1 MSWNLTR
8 KFKETH
14 LGPLKNPLGGRS
26 TSTSTIK
33 NETPDPTEEK
43 LSVTSSN
50 DIAASEAMVSPP
62 AAPTKPGILIVTLHE
77 AKGLSLPPHYQQA
90 YTSQMQNSSSGSG
103 GFSVA
108 GSIRGDPSL
117 SRTAGGVAGSYAN
130 GRPQSNSNAINTA
143 PTIHGRYSSRHLP
156 YALLDFD
163 KLQVFVDAVSGSP
176 ENPYWA
182 GDNTSYKFDVSRAT
196 ELSVQLYLRNP
207 NARPDAGRSEDIFL
221 GVCRVNPR
229 FVEPKQYIE
238 DPKANKKE
246 REKGLTAFAQLERQL
261 GQSGS
266 EWLEVAFGTGS
277 VKIGVTFVEN
287 RQRTLKL
294 EDFELLKVVGKG
306 SFGKVMTVMKRDTH
320 RIYALKTIKKAHII
334 SRSEVSHTLAE
345 RSVLAQ
351 INNPFIVPLKFS
363 FQSPEKLYLVL
374 AFVNGGE
381 LFHHLQ
387 REQRFDINRS
397 RFYTAELLCALECLH
412 GFNVVY
418 RDLKPENILL
428 DYSGHIAL
436 CDFGLC
442 KLDMKDEDRTNTFCG
457 TPEYLAP
464 ELLLGQG
471 YNKTVDWWTLGVLLY
486 EMLTGLPPYYDE
498 NTNEMY
504 RKILSEPLHFP
515 GPEIV
520 PPAAKDLLTQL
531 LDRRPEHRLGAKGP
545 SEIKAHQFFHSIDWR
560 KLLQRKYDPT
570 FKPNV
575 TDALDTGNF
584 DREFTSEAP
593 TDSYVDGPMLSQTM
607 QQQFTGWSYNRPVAG
622 LGDAGGSVKD
632 PSFGSVAG

>member
-1 MSWNLTR
+1 MSWNLTK
-8 KFKETH
+8 KFKDTH
-14 LGPLKNPLGGRS
+14 LGPLKNPLSGRS

-33 NETPDPTEEK
+33 PDASEPMDEK
-43 LSVTSSN
+43 MSVASAYG
-50 DIAASEAMVSPP
+50 DAAASEAMISPP
-62 AAPTKPGILIVTLHE
+62 CAPTQPGILIVTLHE
-77 AKGLSLPPHYQQA
+77 GKGFSLPPHYQLMQND
-90 YTSQMQNSSSGSG
+90 SMQNSILAGS

-108 GSIRGDPSL
+108 GSA
-117 SRTAGGVAGSYAN
+117 RTPGSMAGSYASS
-130 GRPQSNSNAINTA
+130 GRAQSAGINAA

-176 ENPYWA
+176 ENPFWA
-182 GDNTSYKFDVSRAT
+182 GENTSYKFDVSRVT

-207 NARPDAGRSEDIFL
+207 NARPGAGRSEDIFL
-221 GVCRVNPR
+221 GLVRVNPR
-229 FVEPKQYIE
+229 FEERQTYIE
-238 DPKANKKE
+238 DPKATKKNRE
-246 REKGLTAFAQLERQL
+246 RGTTAYAEQDRQAEQN
-261 GQSGS
+261 GE
-266 EWLEVAFGTGS
+266 EWLNVAFGTGQL
-277 VKIGVTFVEN
+277 KIGVTFVEN
-287 RQRTLKL
+287 RQRALKI

-306 SFGKVMTVMKRDTH
+306 SFGKVMQVMKRDTH
-320 RIYALKTIKKAHII
+320 RIYALKTIRKAHII
-334 SRSEVSHTLAE
+334 SRSEVAHTLAE

-363 FQSPEKLYLVL
+363 FQSPEKLYLIL

-428 DYSGHIAL
+428 DYTGHIAL

-464 ELLLGQG
+464 ELLLGHG

-520 PPAAKDLLTQL
+520 PGVVKDLLTQL
-531 LDRRPEHRLGAKGP
+531 LDRNPERRLGAKGA
-545 SEIKAHQFFHSIDWR
+545 SEIKAHPFFNSIDWR
-560 KLLQRKYDPT
+560 KLLQRKYDPS

-575 TDALDTGNF
+575 VDARDTANF
-584 DREFTSEAP
+584 DREFTQEAP

-607 QQQFTGWSYNRPVAG
+607 QQQFAGWSYNRPVAG

-632 PSFGSVAG
+632 PAFGSVTR